1 VVDSLAEAV
10 VALEVGE
17 AYSQLKGL
25 LVQKSCRVVAEELP
39 TGMVAE
45 QGSLWGVTPR
55 TAKKTIRYRLFAS
68 NSETRVTVKSQMS
81 SDYVKFTVFG
91 CGFAVALALWCA
103 WLSADLGAL
112 AAGQKEGYWSWLVE
126 SGGYVNVQGAL
137 MLSDLTLA
145 FVFFLAVTLA
155 LEAFVVA
162 YVHFKINDFAE
173 DTLKMLIQGQ
183 SQSA

>member
-1 VVDSLAEAV
+1 
-10 VALEVGE
+10 
-17 AYSQLKGL
+17 
-25 LVQKSCRVVAEELP
+25 
-39 TGMVAE
+39 
-45 QGSLWGVTPR
+45 
-55 TAKKTIRYRLFAS
+55 
-68 NSETRVTVKSQMS
+68 
-81 SDYVKFTVFG
+81 
-91 CGFAVALALWCA
+91 
-103 WLSADLGAL
+103 LGAL

-137 MLSDLTLA
+137 MLSDLTRA